1 MIWAELTKLKRS
13 STWLIAVVLPLVAV
27 ITGTLNV
34 ANNRDTFDIGWASFT
49 SQVVLFYGLL
59 FYSLGI
65 GLLAATVWRAEH
77 RGGNW
82 NSLITTTT
90 RPLALVLAKIVAIA
104 APVALMQVVLV
115 VGTFISGTAVLRL
128 PGEVP
133 GDLAL
138 VGLIAVVAALPL
150 IAIQSL
156 LSMLFKSFAAPVAVC
171 FLGCVLGI
179 ASVTSTALRPA
190 SHVVP
195 QALNTRALN
204 LGSTAIA
211 ESGGLT
217 TADTL
222 PLLASVLVGAAGVVA
237 LSLAAIRYIKLR

>member
-27 ITGTLNV
+27 TTGTLNL
-34 ANNRDTFDIGWASFT
+34 ANNRDTFDAGWASFT

-77 RGGNW
+77 SGGNW
-82 NSLITTTT
+82 NGLVTSTT
-90 RPLALVLAKIVAIA
+90 RPLALVLAKVVAIA
-104 APVALMQVVLV
+104 VPVVLMQVVLLA
-115 VGTFISGTAVLRL
+115 GTFISGAAVLRL
-128 PGEVP
+128 QGDVP
-133 GDLAL
+133 WNLLL
-138 VGLIAVVAALPL
+138 VGMIAVIAALPL

-171 FLGCVLGI
+171 FLGCVIAI
-179 ASVTSTALRPA
+179 ASVTSTGLRPL
-190 SHVVP
+190 SYVVP

-217 TADTL
+217 MVDTL
-222 PLLASVLVGAAGVVA
+222 PILGSAVAAAAVVVVLT
-237 LSLAAIRYIKLR
+237 LAAIKYLKAR